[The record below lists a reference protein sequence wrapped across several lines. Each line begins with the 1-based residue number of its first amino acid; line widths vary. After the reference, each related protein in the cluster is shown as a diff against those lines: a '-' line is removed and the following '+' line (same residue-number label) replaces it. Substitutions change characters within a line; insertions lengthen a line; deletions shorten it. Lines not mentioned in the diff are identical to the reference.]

1 MNAQLVE
8 QLEKLHRML
17 AKTHENVRVL
27 RMEVNTLHQAL
38 SSGNEIPPPMDNEQ
52 PSTEKELEV
61 LSAKNI
67 KVGSKE
73 LLRILQISET
83 TLKRWRKNSELPF
96 EYLSRNHVVYPL
108 VKIYEGIWS
117 GQMTCKGLDRIKAL
131 ERIRLYSS
139 SASMLNC
146 DD

>member
-1 MNAQLVE
+1 M
-8 QLEKLHRML
+8 HRML
-17 AKTHENVRVL
+17 AKTHEDVRVL

-73 LLRILQISET
+73 LLRSYRSQ
-83 TLKRWRKNSELPF
+83 RPR
-96 EYLSRNHVVYPL
+96 
-108 VKIYEGIWS
+108 
-117 GQMTCKGLDRIKAL
+117 
-131 ERIRLYSS
+131 
-139 SASMLNC
+139 
-146 DD
+146 

>member
-8 QLEKLHRML
+8 RLEKMHRML
-17 AKTHENVRVL
+17 AKTHEEIREL
-27 RMEVNTLHQAL
+27 RIEVNTLHQAL
-38 SSGNEIPPPMDNEQ
+38 SSGDDIPAPMDNKQSPME
-52 PSTEKELEV
+52 EELSI

-83 TLKRWRKNSELPF
+83 TLKRWRKNSELHF

-108 VKIYEGIWS
+108 VNIYEGIWN

-131 ERIRLYSS
+131 ERIRMYSS
-139 SASMLNC
+139 NASMLSF

>member
-1 MNAQLVE
+1 
-8 QLEKLHRML
+8 
-17 AKTHENVRVL
+17 
-27 RMEVNTLHQAL
+27 
-38 SSGNEIPPPMDNEQ
+38 MDNEQ

>member
-17 AKTHENVRVL
+17 SKTHEDVKVL
-27 RMEVNTLHQAL
+27 RMEVNTLHQAM

-61 LSAKNI
+61 LSAKNV

-83 TLKRWRKNSELPF
+83 TLKRWRKNSLLSF

-108 VKIYEGIWS
+108 EKVYEGIWD

-131 ERIRLYSS
+131 ERILRYSS
-139 SASMLNC
+139 NASMLSC

>member
-8 QLEKLHRML
+8 QLEKMHRML
-17 AKTHENVRVL
+17 AKTHEDVKVL
-27 RMEVNTLHQAL
+27 RLEVNTLHQAL
-38 SSGNEIPPPMDNEQ
+38 SSGDDIPPPMDNKQ
-52 PSTEKELEV
+52 PTTEKELDV

-83 TLKRWRKNSELPF
+83 TLKRWRKNSLLSF

-108 VKIYEGIWS
+108 EEVYEGIWG